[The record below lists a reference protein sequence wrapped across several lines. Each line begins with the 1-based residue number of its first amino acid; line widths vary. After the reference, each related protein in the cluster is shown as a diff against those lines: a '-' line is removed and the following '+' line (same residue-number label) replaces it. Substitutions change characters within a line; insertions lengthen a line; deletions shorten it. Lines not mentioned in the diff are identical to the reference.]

1 MIELLNHSSAEVACQ
16 IHEVLQ
22 CAYKVEDELVEVKE
36 FPPLWRSAAQVR
48 SAKSRFLGRRI
59 GSELAAV
66 AEYSLKGS
74 HLGIDSLAVHPRFF
88 RRGLA
93 TEIMRSLLDR
103 YDWRT
108 ADVETAAKN
117 YPAIALY
124 SKFGFSESKRWKT
137 DEGIEKVQL
146 ACGRNP

>member
-1 MIELLNHSSAEVACQ
+1 MIELLDHCSEEVASQ
-16 IHEVLQ
+16 IHGVLQ
-22 CAYKVEDELVEVKE
+22 RAYKVEAELVKAKD
-36 FPPLWRSAAQVR
+36 FPPLGRSAAQIRLAER
-48 SAKSRFLGRRI
+48 SFLGRRI
-59 GSELAAV
+59 GSKLAAV
-66 AEYSLKGS
+66 AEYTLNGS
-74 HLGIDSLAVHPRFF
+74 HLGIDSVAVHPRFF

-93 TEIMRSLLDR
+93 TEILRSLLDR